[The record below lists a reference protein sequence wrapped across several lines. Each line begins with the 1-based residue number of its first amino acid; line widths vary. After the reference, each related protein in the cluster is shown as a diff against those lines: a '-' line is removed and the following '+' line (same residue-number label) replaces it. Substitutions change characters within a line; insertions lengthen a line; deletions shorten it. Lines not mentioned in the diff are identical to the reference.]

1 MATNPES
8 SEDRRA
14 LSGQLIGI
22 SISESDDLARLGL
35 IPAHLERA
43 LAEVA
48 TMLASAGARIG
59 YGGHLEPDGFTPK
72 LLQSVARLY
81 GSRRVAT
88 NAPPCVHY
96 IASAIWHRIDAERLF
111 DHVGSLDGTTEV
123 VLVAAGGLAFGLR
136 VEEDESRPDRA
147 SIRLAKRFPRDAK
160 PGRST
165 LAPLNGSRQLYDTV
179 YTWLSEH
186 ADAAILSFPLAGSG
200 SDGESS
206 HDISSAS
213 DLGHFLRHYG
223 GHIAPFGISDAQS
236 YSEMRLFMAADEE
249 ARVVLGGRTHGYA
262 GHFPGI
268 AEESLYS
275 LLAGRRVVALRGF
288 GGCAEDVAH
297 ALVSGELS
305 SRADASDSPV
315 FAALAA
321 GNGAFLDTLS
331 RSGLEEAYLETTTLD
346 SPRRIATGVLKC
358 LKQQRWR
365 EAVTDDV
372 ECFRDV
378 VLGPRG
384 VDRMVD
390 EVSRFPID
398 RTDKTI
404 AATSALVSLVP
415 WLGGAASNVVSGY
428 GQTRKFNRVKEL
440 LDGLASRLSDFESDV
455 AKEYVRTEDFEDLL
469 QQTLRRVADERN
481 AEVRNLYLRFIHRA
495 IAEPGDE
502 YDGQMDVLRA
512 IEGLRGVHVT
522 VMRALCEEPRPDADR
537 KFAGSPSQTL
547 RERTGLSS
555 EQIKDAVETL
565 NDLRLI
571 NLDGLHVTMTGR
583 GSESLQHT
591 VTTLGIQVLDYIA
604 AP

>member
-1 MATNPES
+1 
-8 SEDRRA
+8 
-14 LSGQLIGI
+14 
-22 SISESDDLARLGL
+22 
-35 IPAHLERA
+35 
-43 LAEVA
+43 
-48 TMLASAGARIG
+48 MLASAGARIG
-59 YGGHLEPDGFTPK
+59 YGGHLEPNGFTHQ
-72 LLQSVARLY
+72 LFQSVARLY
-81 GSRRVAT
+81 GSQRVASD
-88 NAPPCVHY
+88 APPCIHY
-96 IASAIWHRIDAERLF
+96 IAFDIWRQLDAERLF
-111 DHVGSLDGTTEV
+111 EHVCALDGTTEV

-136 VEEDESRPDRA
+136 VEEDEGRPDRA
-147 SIRLAKRFPRDAK
+147 SMRLAKRFPHDAK
-160 PGRST
+160 PGPST
-165 LAPLNGSRQLYDTV
+165 LMPLNGSRQLYDTV

-186 ADAAILSFPLAGSG
+186 ADAAIPSFPLAR
-200 SDGESS
+200 SDGEAS
-206 HDISSAS
+206 HVISSAS
-213 DLGHFLRHYG
+213 DLGDFLRHYG
-223 GHIAPFGISDAQS
+223 GPIARFGISDAQS

-481 AEVRNLYLRFIHRA
+481 AEVRNLYVRFIHRA
-495 IAEPGDE
+495 IVEPGDE
-502 YDGQMDVLRA
+502 YDSQMDVLRA
-512 IEGLRGVHVT
+512 IGRLRGVHLT
-522 VMRALCEEPRPDADR
+522 VMRALRQDPRPDADR

-555 EQIKDAVETL
+555 EQIKGAVETL

-571 NLDGLHVTMTGR
+571 NLDGLHVMMTGR